1 MYNPADL
8 LNWAVSKVEYAVEN
22 GLTLKGLHDLMD
34 SEFARRFAERRQS
47 FVEANPK
54 FSIGREVE
62 GNDSPDDW
70 ARVNITSA
78 TQRLEVPPSL
88 RKAIWMDTLAYM
100 VGAGIQLEAEDMFRT
115 LDHECHMDR
124 EKADALTRP
133 RTTPVTTGDLPF

>member
-22 GLTLKGLHDLMD
+22 GLTLKGLHDLMNA
-34 SEFARRFAERRQS
+34 EFSQRYQVYLEKFLKANAR
-47 FVEANPK
+47 V
-54 FSIGREVE
+54 SIGKQVA
-62 GNDSPDDW
+62 GQKDDVW

-100 VGAGIQLEAEDMFRT
+100 IGEGIQLETEGMFQT
-115 LDHECHMDR
+115 LDNECRMDR
-124 EKADALTRP
+124 EAADALTRP

>member
-8 LNWAVSKVEYAVEN
+8 LNWAVSTVEYAVEN

-34 SEFARRFAERRQS
+34 SEFSQRYQVYLEKFLKANAKVSISKQVAGQS
-47 FVEANPK
+47 
-54 FSIGREVE
+54 
-62 GNDSPDDW
+62 DDAW

-100 VGAGIQLEAEDMFRT
+100 IGEGIQLEAEDMFRT